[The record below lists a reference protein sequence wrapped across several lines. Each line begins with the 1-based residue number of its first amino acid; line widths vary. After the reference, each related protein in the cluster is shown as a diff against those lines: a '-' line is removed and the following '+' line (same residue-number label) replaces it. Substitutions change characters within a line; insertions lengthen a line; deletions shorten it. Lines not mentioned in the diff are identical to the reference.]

1 MSFPSTFDRFDL
13 RSTHHLTANALS
25 PNPTSV
31 KHTSPIHT
39 QVRSNVHFI
48 YIYIYLYKYLYI
60 YLYKYLY
67 IYLYNYLIFY
77 LIFLIIH
84 YLFKLCSWMF
94 KGINV

>member
-13 RSTHHLTANALS
+13 RSTHHLTADELS
-25 PNPTSV
+25 PNPTFV
-31 KHTSPIHT
+31 KHTSPIHMHIG
-39 QVRSNVHFI
+39 SDVHFI
-48 YIYIYLYKYLYI
+48 YIYIYIYLFI

-84 YLFKLCSWMF
+84 FLFKLCSWMF